1 MKKTWAEY
9 LQKIWKLPAAFGTC
23 AVLLAVVFFLYDIA
37 VEPVIYGTALCSAAG
52 LVCLFGGYYRY
63 KNKKERLLNLQANLP
78 VGIEELPEPEDKNE
92 ALYQEMLWE
101 LNRKRMCAEAGKR
114 RIYEEVT
121 DYYTMWAHQ
130 IKTPIAA
137 MRLLLQENPEENQ
150 DELGELFKIEQY
162 VEMVLGY
169 LRAEDMSSDMNFQNV
184 ELDDVIREQVR
195 KYARIFIGRKI
206 SLDFTE
212 TGETVLTDRKW
223 LGFVIGQLLSN
234 ALKYT
239 KTGKISIY
247 MKTPDDT
254 KTTEEQVLVIEDTGI
269 GISASDLSRVFEKGF
284 TGYNGRG
291 EGGSTGIGL
300 YLCARVMKR
309 LGNRISIESEQ
320 GKGTKVMLE
329 LKRDE
334 LELM

>member
-9 LQKIWKLPAAFGTC
+9 LQKIWKIPAAFGTC
-23 AVLLAVVFFLYDIA
+23 TALLAVVFFLYDIA
-37 VEPVIYGTALCSAAG
+37 VEPVIYGAVLCGAAG
-52 LVCLFGGYYRY
+52 LACLFCGYYQY
-63 KNKKERLLNLQANLP
+63 KNKKELLLNLQANLP
-78 VGIEELPEPEDKNE
+78 VNLEDLPEPEDGNE
-92 ALYQEMLWE
+92 AVYQGMLLE
-101 LNRKRMCAEAGKR
+101 LNRKRMSAETGRLKM
-114 RIYEEVT
+114 YEELT
-121 DYYTMWAHQ
+121 DYYTMWVHQ

-150 DELGELFKIEQY
+150 GELGELFKIEQY

-169 LRAEDMSSDMNFQNV
+169 LRAEDMASDMNFQNV
-184 ELDDVIREQVR
+184 ELDGIIKEQIR
-195 KYARIFIGRKI
+195 KYARIFIGKKI
-206 SLDFTE
+206 SLDFSE
-212 TGETVLTDRKW
+212 TGETVLTDAKW

-247 MKTPDDT
+247 MK
-254 KTTEEQVLVIEDTGI
+254 KSERQILVIEDTGI
-269 GISASDLSRVFEKGF
+269 GISASDLSRVFERGF

-300 YLCARVMKR
+300 YLCAKVMKR
-309 LGNRISIESEQ
+309 MGSRIYIESCQ

-329 LKRDE
+329 LRKDE
-334 LELM
+334 LEMM